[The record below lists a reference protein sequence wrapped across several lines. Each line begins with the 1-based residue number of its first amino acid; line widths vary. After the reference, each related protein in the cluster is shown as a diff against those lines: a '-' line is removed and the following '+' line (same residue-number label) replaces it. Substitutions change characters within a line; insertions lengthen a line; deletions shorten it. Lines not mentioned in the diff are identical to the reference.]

1 MIRVLLLTGVLAIGG
16 LSSPPAEA
24 QNIVLRY
31 NNWVPPTHFMHV
43 RGLYK
48 YFDEIKKVTEGRV
61 TVEPSANALGPAPR
75 NFQLA
80 VDGIAD
86 VSWGVH
92 GYTPGTFPLS
102 EMVELPFGTRSA
114 ATNSVAY
121 WRVYKKFFEPAQM
134 HKGVHTLTVHV
145 HPAGHFYTTKP
156 VVKMDDFSGLKLR
169 SASAIVG
176 ESLKRLGAAPIGAP
190 VTETREMLSRGL
202 VDGLGFTDEAI
213 YQFKINNYI
222 KYVLR
227 VPGGLYATS
236 FFLVVNQAKWG
247 SISEKDRQAIMAIS
261 GEKLAQ
267 RLGQVWDDEAAGAEA
282 NLNKDGIKVTELEG
296 GFLEAFRKRLGDFDQ
311 DWIERA
317 NKVGIDGKAAL
328 EMFRELVAKN

>member
-1 MIRVLLLTGVLAIGG
+1 MIRMLLLAGVLAIGG
-16 LSSPPAEA
+16 LYSPPAEA
-24 QNIVLRY
+24 QNIALRY
-31 NNWVPPTHFMHV
+31 NNWVPPTYFMHA

-61 TVEPSANALGPAPR
+61 TVEPSANALGPVPR

-86 VSWGVH
+86 VSWGIH

-102 EMVELPFGTRSA
+102 EMVELPFGTKTA
-114 ATNSVAY
+114 AINSVAY

-145 HPAGHFYTTKP
+145 HPAGHIYTTKP
-156 VVKMDDFSGLKLR
+156 VLKMEDFSGLKLR
-169 SASAIVG
+169 STSAMVG
-176 ESLKRLGAAPIGAP
+176 ESFKRLGAAPIGAP

-213 YQFKINNYI
+213 YNFKINNYI
-222 KYVLR
+222 KNVLR

-236 FFLVVNQAKWG
+236 FFLVVNQAKWD
-247 SISEKDRQAIMAIS
+247 SISEKDREAIMAIS

-267 RLGQVWDDEAAGAEA
+267 QLGQVWDDEDAGAVA
-282 NLNKDGIKVTELEG
+282 NVIKDGIKITELEG
-296 GFLEAFRKRLGDFDQ
+296 EFLEAFRKRLEGFDQ

-317 NKVGIDGKAAL
+317 NKAGVDGKGAL
-328 EMFRELVAKN
+328 AMFRELVDNN